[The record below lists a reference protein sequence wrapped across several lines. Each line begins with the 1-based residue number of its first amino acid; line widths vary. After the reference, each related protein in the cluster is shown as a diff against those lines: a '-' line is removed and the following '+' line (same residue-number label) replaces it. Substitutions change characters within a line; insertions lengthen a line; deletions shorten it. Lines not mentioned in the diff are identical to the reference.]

1 MLNVCYPV
9 RKNLKSEHTI
19 AVFDEVLSTVTELAP
34 ISVILVP
41 AIKFEF
47 TTRSLTATPTV
58 EMPVIIVVVTP
69 IAPPVDEV
77 TIPAALVN
85 LLEKASAIFL

>member
-1 MLNVCYPV
+1 MVA
-9 RKNLKSEHTI
+9 

-34 ISVILVP
+34 ISVTLDP

-85 LLEKASAIFL
+85 LLEKALLPSFFKCYVYLL